1 MKPQM
6 VIITHVENR
15 AVCEG
20 FIPASLKLGY
30 EVILITDH
38 SLDHK
43 HFFSRVASGPKQII
57 ECDVFNP
64 LSIIDLLNT
73 CAIKPQVVFSN
84 SDHLQAACALVASYF
99 GCPGKNWQICYQAKN
114 KAQMRAK
121 LQRLKIPSIW
131 SNASLASSPL
141 PENINYPVI
150 AKPREGVASMGVVL
164 CRTPAELQDYQ
175 NNVTKQ
181 HLPMLLEYYLDGPL
195 FTLETLSDGQQM
207 IAVGGFDVTLS
218 PLPYFIETGAI
229 WNGPNS
235 VLYRE
240 QALGQVRKFGVN
252 FGVCH
257 SEFIVTPTG
266 PVLVEINYRS
276 IGDGREFLLNKLL
289 PFNWF
294 EKIIMLHA
302 GESLAVLDT
311 ESKSALIQYFPNA
324 EKGFLAQ
331 SPESFDTQQGET
343 EISYKALK
351 KSGQHLT
358 VSNSNKD
365 YLGMLTVIGETA
377 SSIKKAANQVA
388 KQLAWE
394 IN

>member
-1 MKPQM
+1 
-6 VIITHVENR
+6 
-15 AVCEG
+15 
-20 FIPASLKLGY
+20 
-30 EVILITDH
+30 
-38 SLDHK
+38 
-43 HFFSRVASGPKQII
+43 
-57 ECDVFNP
+57 
-64 LSIIDLLNT
+64 
-73 CAIKPQVVFSN
+73 
-84 SDHLQAACALVASYF
+84 
-99 GCPGKNWQICYQAKN
+99 
-114 KAQMRAK
+114 
-121 LQRLKIPSIW
+121 
-131 SNASLASSPL
+131 
-141 PENINYPVI
+141 
-150 AKPREGVASMGVVL
+150 MGVVL
-164 CRTPAELQDYQ
+164 CRTPAELQNYQ

-181 HLPMLLEYYLDGPL
+181 HLPMLLESYLDGPL

-311 ESKSALIQYFPNA
+311 ESKLALIQYFPNA
-324 EKGFLAQ
+324 ENGFLAQ
-331 SPESFDTQQGET
+331 YPESFDTQRGET
-343 EISYKALK
+343 EIFYKALK
-351 KSGQHLT
+351 RSGQHLT
-358 VSNSNKD
+358 VSHSNKD